1 MFINSHIASGYII
14 GRSAKQDS
22 KWMTLLILSTIF
34 PDIDGL
40 WSNTV
45 AGHHSIL
52 HTMIFWIVIL
62 GFGFVTGIL
71 LEKKN
76 IQKMVI
82 IIFCGVM
89 LHLITDWFT
98 SRTVGIK
105 WLYPFSDKDYFLY
118 SIDSSKGDIPIWQM
132 IIPPYFTFYCENK
145 ILFYS
150 EIGINIIAIGLFG
163 QKYLK
168 KENAFKFNKFM

>member
-1 MFINSHIASGYII
+1 MFINSHIASGYLI
-14 GRSAKQDS
+14 GRAANLNS
-22 KWMTLLILSTIF
+22 KWITLLIISTIF

-52 HTMIFWIVIL
+52 HTMLFWILIL
-62 GFGFVTGIL
+62 GLALIFGKLIGNRNF
-71 LEKKN
+71 
-76 IQKMVI
+76 QKMII
-82 IIFCGVM
+82 IIFCGIIV
-89 LHLITDWFT
+89 HLITDWLT

-118 SIDSSKGDIPIWQM
+118 SIEPSKGDIPIWQM

-145 ILFYS
+145 TLFYG
-150 EIGINIIAIGLFG
+150 ELIINFLAIGLFG
-163 QKYLK
+163 KKYLNK
-168 KENAFKFNKFM
+168 KKMLSN